1 MPNIRSKYFDIAKL
15 QHISLV
21 AMVTIFLLQKGK
33 PVIPIPP
40 KKVYGS
46 FENLTM

>member
-1 MPNIRSKYFDIAKL
+1 MLNIKSKYFDIAEL

-21 AMVTIFLLQKGK
+21 AMVTVFLLQKDK

-40 KKVYGS
+40 KKVCG
-46 FENLTM
+46 